1 MKPQTLI
8 NLQESVTPSYRFGR
22 GGLKFLLENID
33 PLGPGRPH
41 RGYSEEKEEE
51 EGPLDIILKNSIA
64 GLATPPKMV
73 APSLLGVQSQ
83 LGWTPDA
90 AKKYRQHYKETIGS
104 LPGFLASLGGAAGAG
119 KAAGALGGL
128 ISRIPGIG
136 AAKAVG
142 KVLGPAAEAVG
153 GPLLSY
159 GGGVVDGATDT
170 AADLLTRAFLDP
182 RAGSR

>member
-22 GGLKFLLENID
+22 GGLKSLLENED
-33 PLGPGRPH
+33 K
-41 RGYSEEKEEE
+41 EEKMSWTEAGEEA
-51 EGPLDIILKNSIA
+51 LDILGKHPIA

-90 AKKYRQHYKETIGS
+90 AKKYREYYKGTITS
-104 LPGFLASLGGAAGAG
+104 LPAFLASLAGAAGAG
-119 KAAGALGGL
+119 KVAGKAGKL
-128 ISRIPGIG
+128 ISGIPGVG

-142 KVLGPAAEAVG
+142 KALGPLAGAIA
-153 GPLLSY
+153 GPFLSY
-159 GGGVVDGATDT
+159 GGGMVDGATDT

-182 RAGSR
+182 RAGTR

>member
-22 GGLKFLLENID
+22 GGLKFLLENKD
-33 PLGPGRPH
+33 QDD
-41 RGYSEEKEEE
+41 SMSWTEASKEA
-51 EGPLDIILKNSIA
+51 LDILLKNPIA

-90 AKKYRQHYKETIGS
+90 AKKYRDHYKETIGS
-104 LPGFLASLGGAAGAG
+104 LPAFLASLGGAVGAG
-119 KAAGALGGL
+119 KAAGAAGKAAGKL
-128 ISRIPGIG
+128 ISGIPGIG

-142 KVLGPAAEAVG
+142 KALGPLAGAIA

-159 GGGVVDGATDT
+159 GGGVVDGATET

-182 RAGSR
+182 RAGTR